1 MRAWPARPCS
11 QKIQMNTPK
20 HLLLRALLLSCI
32 VPASHAAFAGSADPV
47 YTPTVEQG
55 ETEFELRGGYRE
67 FDGAPDEHA
76 FVFDVGYG
84 VTNRWRTEAV
94 LEYAAEDGEPG
105 KLEALEWENVI
116 VLTEPGKHWMDVGL
130 LAEYEHSFASGPDEV
145 KFGPLLQKEFASTI
159 ANLNFRFKR
168 EVGSGSSDD
177 TEFDYRWQ
185 LRWRGN
191 EALEW
196 GVQGFGELGTVD
208 HLGEGDWHT
217 AGPALFGV
225 RRLAGRD
232 KLRYNAA
239 ALAGLSH
246 DAPDATLRFQLEY
259 EMY

>member
-1 MRAWPARPCS
+1 MMP
-11 QKIQMNTPK
+11 PK
-20 HLLLRALLLSCI
+20 THVIPRVLLLSCLI
-32 VPASHAAFAGSADPV
+32 PASSAVFAGAADAV
-47 YTPTVEQG
+47 YTPTVEKG
-55 ETEFELRGGYRE
+55 ETEFELRGGYRA
-67 FDGAPDEHA
+67 FDDAPDEHA
-76 FVFDVGYG
+76 FVFDIGYG

-105 KLEALEWENVI
+105 KLEALEWENVF

-145 KFGPLLQKEFASTI
+145 KVGPLFQKEFQPVI

-168 EVGSGSSDD
+168 EVGSGASTD
-177 TEFDYRWQ
+177 TELDYRWQ
-185 LRWRGN
+185 LRWRGH

-208 HLGEGDWHT
+208 DLGEGDWHS

-225 RRLAGRD
+225 KRLAGRD
-232 KLRYNAA
+232 KIRYNAA
-239 ALAGLSH
+239 VLAGLSH
-246 DAPDATLRFQLEY
+246 DAPDAAVRFQVEY